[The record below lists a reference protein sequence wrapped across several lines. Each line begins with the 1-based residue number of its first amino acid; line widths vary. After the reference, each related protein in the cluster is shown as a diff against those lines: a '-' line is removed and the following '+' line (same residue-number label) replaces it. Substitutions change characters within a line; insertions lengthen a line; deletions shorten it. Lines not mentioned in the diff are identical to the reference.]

1 LLRTEIK
8 TQKRIVKDKEKYIEE
23 LIENSKK
30 LGNPTEDLE
39 AIGKLKAKIKKLIEE
54 GDSLRRKE
62 LEKHEKLV
70 KAEKRIA
77 ELERA

>member
-1 LLRTEIK
+1 MEELRTEIK
-8 TQKRIVKDKEKYIEE
+8 TQKRIVKERDKHIEE

-39 AIGKLKAKIKKLIEE
+39 TIGKLKIKLKKLAEE
-54 GDSLRRKE
+54 GESLRRKE

-70 KAEKRIA
+70 KAERRIV
-77 ELERA
+77 EL